1 MGKKNKSADSTAPA
15 IISAEERRRRA
26 EKIAAEKGHLSP
38 ESEKLDE
45 ETRRILYELQV
56 HQIELEMQN
65 DELRRAEAALDA
77 SQNRYFDL
85 YEMAPVGY
93 CTLDKEGLIRQA
105 NLTASTLLGIHRSEL
120 FNKPIS
126 RFVLKEDGDIYYRFQ
141 KKFLASS
148 EQHSCELRMIRRN
161 EAPFWVHMTAVS
173 AVDANGMTMV
183 LLILSDITERR
194 VSEET
199 LKLAASVFTHAG
211 EGIMITDPVGT
222 IIEVNR
228 AFSRI
233 TGYSRQDVLGQNP
246 RMLSSSR
253 HNEEF
258 FATMWSSIIEKSYW
272 HGEIWNRRKDGVEY
286 VAMLTIT
293 AVKDD
298 QGKIQN
304 FAALFSDVTQEKEH
318 EIELERAAQYDALT
332 ALPNRVLLSDRLHQG
347 MAQALR
353 HGLYLAVAY
362 LDLDGFKEIN
372 DTYGHK
378 AGDQLL
384 IALSKSMQQTLR
396 EGDTLARLGGDE
408 FVVVLQDLPSID
420 VSIPMI
426 TRLLDA
432 ASAQVHI
439 EEKILQISASLGVTF
454 YPQSEE
460 VDADILLR
468 QADQAMY
475 AAKMSGKNQYQF
487 FNTREEDELLDRH
500 KQIERISRG
509 LSSGE
514 FMLFYQPKVNIHT
527 GRVIGAE
534 ALIRWQ
540 HPEKG
545 LLVPSEFLPVIEE
558 HPLAV
563 ELGEWVIDRALSQIE
578 EWHNRGLDIALS
590 VNIGARQLKERDFVE
605 RLQVILALHPEV
617 ETSSLELEVRET
629 STLEDLK
636 RTTKIIKACRELGIM
651 FVLDDFGTGYSSLTY
666 LQQLPVVQIK
676 INQDFGQEMIDNHD
690 DLAVLTGIIGLA
702 DALRIDVLAEGIESV
717 AHGEL
722 LMQLGCE
729 LAQGYAIARPLPAEE
744 FPEWFVAWRPDPAWR
759 DLLPVNRD
767 DLPLLFAGVEHRA
780 WTEKVE
786 AFLRGEQ
793 EAPAQQ
799 DMHQCRF
806 GIWLDTEGRGQ
817 YEAEPVFGEIE
828 QLHMQVHAH
837 VAQLLELYG
846 RGEKKKAIAGIEK
859 LHVLRDSLLKQLKV
873 LSQDQS
879 RISCEEPPEKTQQ

>member
-1 MGKKNKSADSTAPA
+1 
-15 IISAEERRRRA
+15 
-26 EKIAAEKGHLSP
+26 
-38 ESEKLDE
+38 
-45 ETRRILYELQV
+45 
-56 HQIELEMQN
+56 
-65 DELRRAEAALDA
+65 
-77 SQNRYFDL
+77 
-85 YEMAPVGY
+85 
-93 CTLDKEGLIRQA
+93 
-105 NLTASTLLGIHRSEL
+105 
-120 FNKPIS
+120 
-126 RFVLKEDGDIYYRFQ
+126 
-141 KKFLASS
+141 
-148 EQHSCELRMIRRN
+148 
-161 EAPFWVHMTAVS
+161 
-173 AVDANGMTMV
+173 MV
-183 LLILSDITERR
+183 LLILNDVTERR
-194 VSEET
+194 LTEET

-211 EGIMITDPVGT
+211 EGIMITDPAGT

-233 TGYSRQDVLGQNP
+233 TGYSRQEVLGQNP
-246 RMLSSSR
+246 RMLSSGH

-258 FATMWSSIIEKSYW
+258 FASMWSSIIEKAYW
-272 HGEIWNRRKDGVEY
+272 HGEIWNRHKNGEEY

-304 FAALFSDVTQEKEH
+304 FAALFSDITQEKEH
-318 EIELERAAQYDALT
+318 EIELERAVQYDALT

-396 EGDTLARLGGDE
+396 EGDTIARLGGDE
-408 FVVVLQDLPSID
+408 FVVVLQDLPGID

-432 ASAQVHI
+432 ASAQVHVGD
-439 EEKILQISASLGVTF
+439 EMLQISASLGVTF

-487 FNTREEDELLDRH
+487 FDSREEGELLDRH
-500 KQIERISRG
+500 KQIERMSIG

-514 FMLFYQPKVNIHT
+514 FVLFYQPKVNIHT

-545 LLVPSEFLPVIEE
+545 LLVPSEFLPMIEE

-563 ELGEWVIDRALSQIE
+563 ELGEWVIDRALRQIE
-578 EWHNRGLDIALS
+578 EWHSRGLDIAVS

-617 ETSSLELEVRET
+617 EASSLELEIMET
-629 STLEDLK
+629 STLEEMK
-636 RTTKIIKACRELGIM
+636 QTAKIIKACRELGIL

-676 INQDFGQEMIDNHD
+676 INQNFGQEMIDNQD

-702 DALRIDVLAEGIESV
+702 DALCIDVLAEGIETV

-744 FPEWFVAWRPDPAWR
+744 FPDWFVTWRPDPAWL
-759 DLLPVNRD
+759 DLSPVDHD
-767 DLPLLFAGVEHRA
+767 DLPLLFASVEHRA
-780 WTEKVE
+780 WIARVE
-786 AFLRGEQ
+786 AFLRGEL
-793 EAPAQQ
+793 ESPVPL
-799 DMHQCRF
+799 DLHLCRF
-806 GIWLDTEGRGQ
+806 GIWLDTEGRRR

-828 QLHMQVHAH
+828 QLHVQIHDH
-837 VAQLLELYG
+837 VAKLLELNAL
-846 RGEKKKAIAGIEK
+846 GEKKKAIAGIEK
-859 LHVLRDSLLKQLKV
+859 LHALRDSLLKLLTV
-873 LSQDQS
+873 LSQEQS
-879 RISCEEPPEKTQQ
+879 RINCEETPGKTQQ